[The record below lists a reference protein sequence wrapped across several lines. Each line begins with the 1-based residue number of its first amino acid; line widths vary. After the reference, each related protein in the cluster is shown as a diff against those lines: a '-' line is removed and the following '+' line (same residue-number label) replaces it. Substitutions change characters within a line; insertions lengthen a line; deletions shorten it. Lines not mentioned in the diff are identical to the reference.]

1 MKKTTE
7 TWVLDREGDAGG
19 RVWHFRT
26 VALGGEGSWDVTP
39 DLRESPLGDG
49 MHESWWEN
57 LGNWSFE
64 SKYMRRLE
72 TLILRS

>member
-1 MKKTTE
+1 MKKTRS
-7 TWVLDREGDAGG
+7 LGPRSEGDAGG
-19 RVWHFRT
+19 RVWHLRT

-39 DLRESPLGDG
+39 DLEESPLGGG
-49 MHESWWEN
+49 MHASWWEN

-64 SKYMRRLE
+64 SKYTRRLE